1 MVMEIV
7 YSEEH
12 WKLLKEKRER
22 GTEILSMLINVGL
35 EGYIY
40 GSVAR
45 GDVKKDSDIDIII
58 FNVDLLKIEL
68 LPHNHKFIVQATPS
82 STPKGYISLDEDER
96 EVISF
101 PLAKMKRKEIEFYY
115 FGGIISFEELKKGKR
130 VPGINKEL
138 EIIIPTPEG
147 HIQLPLHGNE
157 DYAVK
162 LLKISHD
169 TIIEREKLLERRE
182 ERGHTGVFLKYDLDK
197 DESFEYAIRN
207 LSKSNKFFRRVMDAE
222 R

>member
-1 MVMEIV
+1 MEII

-12 WKLLKEKRER
+12 WKLLKEKRQKAV
-22 GTEILSMLINVGL
+22 EILTKLRELGM
-35 EGYIY
+35 EGYVY

-58 FNVDLLKIEL
+58 FNPDLLKLEL
-68 LPHNHKFIVQATPS
+68 IPFDHRFIVQATPT
-82 STPKGYISLDEDER
+82 STPKAYISLDPEEK

-101 PLAKMKRKEIEFYY
+101 PLAKLKRKEIEFYY
-115 FGGIISFEELKKGKR
+115 FGGLVSLNELLENKR
-130 VPGINKEL
+130 VPGVNKEL
-138 EIIIPTPEG
+138 EIIIPTEKG
-147 HIQLPLHGNE
+147 HIQIPLHGNE

-169 TIIEREKLLERRE
+169 TILERERLLEKRE
-182 ERGHTGVFLKYDLDK
+182 ERGHTGIFIKYELDN

-207 LSKSNKFFRRVMDAE
+207 LSKNNKFFRRAINAE
-222 R
+222 W